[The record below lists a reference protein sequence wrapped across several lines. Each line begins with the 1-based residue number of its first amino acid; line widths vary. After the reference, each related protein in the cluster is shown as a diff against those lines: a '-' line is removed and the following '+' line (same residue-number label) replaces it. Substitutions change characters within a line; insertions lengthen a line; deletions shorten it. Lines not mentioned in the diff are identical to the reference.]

1 MGKRLIQPA
10 SLFIYQRKANK
21 KGCLKQ
27 ARERD
32 EEKKIEMER
41 KKKEKECQRQRNG
54 KKEMEPNY
62 IPKKGKQKRL
72 FKAGQREIWRD
83 GDIKI
88 ATERKRKEKEC
99 QRQRNGKKRGSL
111 IVYQRKANRKD
122 CLKLG
127 RGRYG
132 EMEI

>member
-54 KKEMEPNY
+54 KKRGSLIIY
-62 IPKKGKQKRL
+62 KWKGKQK
-72 FKAGQREIWRD
+72 
-83 GDIKI
+83 
-88 ATERKRKEKEC
+88 
-99 QRQRNGKKRGSL
+99 
-111 IVYQRKANRKD
+111 VV
-122 CLKLG
+122 
-127 RGRYG
+127 
-132 EMEI
+132 